1 MKKIRPYIFPTL
13 IALSALSVSASAGFY
28 SVTGLSK
35 LFVGASFAVIIM
47 AASLEIS
54 KLVIASFL
62 YQYWKKT
69 NKLLKIYLSI
79 ALVILV
85 GITSAGI
92 YGFLSSAYQQTASQ
106 NIVVEKQIAALETK
120 KQRYVDTKISYDK
133 EKEQI
138 AKSTSELRQALS
150 TGTMTQ
156 YKDRETGQIINVAN
170 SGNRKAFEKQ
180 LESTMRQD
188 SLLSVKIDVMN
199 DSIFS
204 LETQILDIQS
214 KAETS
219 GELGPLKYL
228 ANLTGYPM
236 DKIINWFI
244 LVIILVFDPLAIS
257 LVVAANFAFNQLKK
271 PEQLAIY
278 NEKLEPA
285 VESKPEE
292 TLKETKEE
300 KSITSSI
307 KEQIDKINAKA
318 VSTWKKNRLISDL
331 LSKNKK
337 K

>member
-1 MKKIRPYIFPTL
+1 MKKIKPFIFPIL

-35 LFVGASFAVIIM
+35 LFVGASLAVIIM
-47 AASLEIS
+47 AASLEVA
-54 KLVIASFL
+54 KLIIASFL
-62 YQYWKKT
+62 YQYWKKI
-69 NKLLKIYLSI
+69 NILLKTYLTI
-79 ALVILV
+79 ALIILI

-106 NIVVEKQIAALETK
+106 NVVVEKQISALETK

-138 AKSTSELRQALS
+138 NKSTSELRQALS

-188 SLLSVKIDVMN
+188 SLLSAKIDVMN

-204 LETQILDIQS
+204 LENQILDIQS

-228 ANLTGYPM
+228 TNLTGYPM

-257 LVVAANFAFNQLKK
+257 LVVAANFAFNQLKG
-271 PEQLAIY
+271 PEKLAVY
-278 NEKLEPA
+278 NEKPVDTPKDPPHQYLDPNNAPIMAPA
-285 VESKPEE
+285 TPPPPMN
-292 TLKETKEE
+292 TFF
-300 KSITSSI
+300 SIF
-307 KEQIDKINAKA
+307 KRKKDDDVKIY
-318 VSTWKKNRLISDL
+318 
-331 LSKNKK
+331 
-337 K
+337 